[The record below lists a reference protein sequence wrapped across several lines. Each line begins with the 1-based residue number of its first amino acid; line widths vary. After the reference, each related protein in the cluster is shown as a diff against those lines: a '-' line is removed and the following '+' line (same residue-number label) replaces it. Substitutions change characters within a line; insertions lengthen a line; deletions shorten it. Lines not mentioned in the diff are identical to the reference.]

1 MCLGVPGKIIAIS
14 DQKRSMA
21 KVDVGGIVREVSL
34 ACIVE
39 EGESPEALVGNWVL
53 IHVGFALSLIDEDEA
68 RRTLELI
75 GGLEPDALSR

>member
-1 MCLGVPGKIIAIS
+1 MCLGVPGKILSIS

-21 KVDVGGIVREVSL
+21 KVDVAGIVREVSL

-39 EGESPEALVGNWVL
+39 EGERLEVLVGQWVL

-68 RRTLELI
+68 HLTMKLI
-75 GGLEPDALSR
+75 AGLESDALYR